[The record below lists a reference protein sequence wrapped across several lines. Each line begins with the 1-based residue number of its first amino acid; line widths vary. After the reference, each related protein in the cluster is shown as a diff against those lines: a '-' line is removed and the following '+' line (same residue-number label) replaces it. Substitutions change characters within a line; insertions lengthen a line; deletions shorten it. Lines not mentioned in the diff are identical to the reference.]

1 MYLIVSL
8 EQSEGIIFWKKVY
21 GRQHTYIIKTQHV
34 YKILHLHV
42 RKVWRNQ
49 TGNQK
54 PWIIEWWTTQ
64 WPKGNTTIY
73 KTLHRKL
80 MMKQHEPH

>member
-42 RKVWRNQ
+42 RKVCRNQ

-54 PWIIEWWTTQ
+54 P
-64 WPKGNTTIY
+64 
-73 KTLHRKL
+73 
-80 MMKQHEPH
+80 